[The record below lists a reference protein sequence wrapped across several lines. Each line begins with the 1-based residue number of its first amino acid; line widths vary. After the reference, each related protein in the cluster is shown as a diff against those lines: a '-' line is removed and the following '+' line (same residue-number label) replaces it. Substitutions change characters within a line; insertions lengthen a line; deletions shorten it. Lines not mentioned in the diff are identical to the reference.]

1 MMGFLFT
8 ELIEMSEKRYGLQFI
23 EEVLANAGLTNEGAF
38 TTVGYYTRH
47 DMELLLNSL
56 AQGLGKSKSIV
67 YQELGIHLTN
77 TLIRRRPEF
86 YSSIPDLFT
95 FLKRFG
101 TLVKTETA
109 KLYPDA
115 PCPLISANLINR
127 HKLELLYQSPNRAGD
142 LIEGCILGHAD
153 YYAEPISVTRTNLN
167 PDGSKVLFLVERI
180 DEND

>member
-77 TLIRRRPEF
+77 TQTLLSGAGRNFIHP
-86 YSSIPDLFT
+86 YQT
-95 FLKRFG
+95 FL
-101 TLVKTETA
+101 
-109 KLYPDA
+109 
-115 PCPLISANLINR
+115 
-127 HKLELLYQSPNRAGD
+127 
-142 LIEGCILGHAD
+142 
-153 YYAEPISVTRTNLN
+153 
-167 PDGSKVLFLVERI
+167 LF
-180 DEND
+180 